1 MEKVP
6 GPGAY
11 TPEVVNISKSI
22 KFPQSNKE
30 SSYINS
36 SNPAP
41 GPGKYD
47 VNESFFKN
55 NYSVNKL
62 NFKYILTFYKIV
74 MKPPLEKSL
83 AYQVKPENNPG
94 PAHYDPNY
102 DFLMGKGS
110 YGHFTKFERFLSQKK
125 LKTNEKGDIIG
136 PGKYY
141 REDKRIGPKYR
152 FIF

>member
-1 MEKVP
+1 LEKVP

-83 AYQVKPENNPG
+83 AYQVKQSRTSP
-94 PAHYDPNY
+94 
-102 DFLMGKGS
+102 L
-110 YGHFTKFERFLSQKK
+110 
-125 LKTNEKGDIIG
+125 
-136 PGKYY
+136 
-141 REDKRIGPKYR
+141 
-152 FIF
+152 